1 MDKIKGF
8 FSKKSTIIITIV
20 VFVLIAILAG
30 GYIWLDS
37 LVGKMG
43 NLDDSNW
50 TNSGTLETLED
61 ETGTVSLE
69 PDFEQTED
77 IFKGK
82 DVVNILLV
90 GQDKRNEETNQ
101 RSDAMILCTINQSTK
116 TLTMTSF
123 LRDVW
128 VYIPDHYNQRLN
140 KPYELGGFDLL
151 NKTLDYNFGVSADYN
166 VEIDFAGFM
175 QAINMLGG
183 LDLELTEAEAKYLN
197 KRGNWDLESNN
208 NWDLKEGVNHLNGS
222 QALAY
227 ARIRQ
232 IGTDFART
240 NRQRI
245 VLNALV
251 EKAKGLDKLELY
263 NLIVSILPMVNTDL
277 NTPQVLGLMLKM
289 LPMLSDLNIVSQRIP
304 MDGQYSFQKKNGAD
318 VIVLSP
324 KNLKANKELLTEAM
338 KDGN

>member
-1 MDKIKGF
+1 MDKMKRF
-8 FSKKSTIIITIV
+8 FSKKSTIIITVV

-43 NLDDSNW
+43 NLDDNKW

-151 NKTLDYNFGVSADYN
+151 NKTLEYNFGVSADYN
-166 VEIDFAGFM
+166 VEIDFTGFM
-175 QAINMLGG
+175 QAINLLGG

-208 NWDLKEGVNHLNGS
+208 NWDLKEGVNHLDGS

-227 ARIRQ
+227 TRIRQ

-245 VLNALV
+245 VLNALI

-263 NLIVSILPMVNTDL
+263 NLIVSVLPMVNTDL
-277 NTPQVLGLMLKM
+277 DTPQVLGLMLKM
-289 LPMLSDLNIVSQRIP
+289 LPMLSDLNVVSQRIP

>member
-1 MDKIKGF
+1 MDKIKKF
-8 FSKKSTIIITIV
+8 FSKKSTIIIMVV
-20 VFVLIAILAG
+20 VFVLVAILAG

-43 NLDDSNW
+43 NLDDNNW
-50 TNSGTLETLED
+50 TNSGTLEALED

-166 VEIDFAGFM
+166 VEIDFTGFM
-175 QAINMLGG
+175 HAINLLGG

-197 KRGNWDLESNN
+197 KRGNWDLESDN

-263 NLIVSILPMVNTDL
+263 NLIVSILPMVNTDM

-289 LPMLSDLNIVSQRIP
+289 LPMLSDLNVVSQRIP